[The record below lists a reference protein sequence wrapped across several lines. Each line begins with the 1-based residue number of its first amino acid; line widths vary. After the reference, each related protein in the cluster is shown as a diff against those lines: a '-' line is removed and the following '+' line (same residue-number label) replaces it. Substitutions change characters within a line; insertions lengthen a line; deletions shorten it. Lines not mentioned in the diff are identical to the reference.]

1 MTGEPQAPHEADET
15 RSRRRGLDLEGYGQ
29 GDGAP
34 PGRFAWLGLV
44 AAVVAL
50 ALGSWTLLVAILG
63 LALLIFVHEL
73 GHFIAA
79 KAFGMRVER
88 FYIGF
93 PPAAWRRRRGET
105 EYGVGLIPLGGFC
118 KISGMMPEEDLP
130 EEVVPRAYYARPVW
144 QRNITILA
152 GPVMNFV
159 AAFVIVFIFLLAQG
173 VATPTLTVDLVEPGS
188 PADNAGLQ
196 AGDRL
201 VSGDGAAFATW
212 DEATAFF
219 LAHPDQNVTL
229 AWVTAAG
236 AQRNATVRLAS
247 HTEKELLGKGKLG
260 VGSKLVRARPG
271 LGEAISLTVT
281 GTYDAFRATFQGLW
295 MLVSRQAPVGGP
307 NGAVGPVGITRV
319 SQEAVRAGYYP
330 LLLAFISI
338 NLGIMNLLPILP
350 FDGGHVVLNTAE
362 WLRRGRRLSRRVTE
376 GAVAVGVTLVVALF
390 LYLTWNDLGLGRLL
404 G

>member
-34 PGRFAWLGLV
+34 PGRFALLGLV

-173 VATPTLTVDLVEPGS
+173 VATTTLTVDFVQPDS
-188 PADNAGLQ
+188 PAAQAGLQ
-196 AGDRL
+196 SGDRL
-201 VSGDGAAFATW
+201 VSGDGSGFADW
-212 DEATAFF
+212 EAATAFF
-219 LAHPDQNVTL
+219 QAHPNENVTL
-229 AWVTAAG
+229 AWVTPDGQARSAAVKLV
-236 AQRNATVRLAS
+236 ANPDLQ
-247 HTEKELLGKGKLG
+247 GKGMLG
-260 VGSKLVRARPG
+260 VRSRVVNERPG
-271 LGEAISLTVT
+271 LAEAVSLTAT
-281 GTYDAFRATFQGLW
+281 GTYDAFKATFKGLG
-295 MLVSRQAPVGGP
+295 MLVSGQIDPTGP
-307 NGAVGPVGITRV
+307 DGAVGPVGIV
-319 SQEAVRAGYYP
+319 KISQDAVRNSYYP
-330 LLLAFISI
+330 MLLAFISI

-362 WLRRGRRLSRRVTE
+362 WLRRGRRVSTKVVQR
-376 GAVAVGVTLVVALF
+376 AVAIGVAL
-390 LYLTWNDLGLGRLL
+390 LLTLTVYLTWNDIGRLL

>member
-1 MTGEPQAPHEADET
+1 MPTKFKQIESKQPA
-15 RSRRRGLDLEGYGQ
+15 YGISTWSVLFVA
-29 GDGAP
+29 GIA
-34 PGRFAWLGLV
+34 FALV
-44 AAVVAL
+44 M
-50 ALGSWTLLVAILG
+50 GQWTLLVAILG
-63 LALLIFVHEL
+63 LAFLITIHEF

-93 PPAAWRRRRGET
+93 PPAAVRRQRGET

-173 VATPTLTVDLVEPGS
+173 VATTTLTVDFVQPDS
-188 PADNAGLQ
+188 PAAQAGLQ
-196 AGDRL
+196 SGDRL
-201 VSGDGAAFATW
+201 VSGDGSGFADW
-212 DEATAFF
+212 EAATAFF
-219 LAHPDQNVTL
+219 QAHPNENVTL
-229 AWVTAAG
+229 AWVTPDGQA
-236 AQRNATVRLAS
+236 RSATVKLVANPD
-247 HTEKELLGKGKLG
+247 LQGKGMLG
-260 VGSKLVRARPG
+260 VRSRVVNERPG
-271 LGEAISLTVT
+271 LAEAVSLTAT
-281 GTYDAFRATFQGLW
+281 GTYDAFKATFKGLG
-295 MLVSRQAPVGGP
+295 MLVSGQIDPTGP
-307 NGAVGPVGITRV
+307 DGAVGPVGIV
-319 SQEAVRAGYYP
+319 KISQDAVRNSYYP
-330 LLLAFISI
+330 MLLAFISI

-362 WLRRGRRLSRRVTE
+362 WLRRGRRVSTKFVER
-376 GAVAVGVTLVVALF
+376 AVAVGVALLLTLTV
-390 LYLTWNDLGLGRLL
+390 YLTWNDIGRLL

>member
-1 MTGEPQAPHEADET
+1 MTGKPQARREVDDA
-15 RSRRRGLDLEGYGQ
+15 RLKRRGLDLEGYGQ

-34 PGRFAWLGLV
+34 PSRFAWLGLL
-44 AAVVAL
+44 AALVAL
-50 ALGSWTLLVAILG
+50 ALGSWTLLIAILG

-73 GHFIAA
+73 GHFLAA

-93 PPAAWRRRRGET
+93 PPAAVRRQRGET

-173 VATPTLTVDLVEPGS
+173 VATTTLTVDFVQPDS
-188 PADNAGLQ
+188 PAAQAGLQ
-196 AGDRL
+196 SGDRL
-201 VSGDGAAFATW
+201 VSGDGSGFADW
-212 DEATAFF
+212 EAATAFF
-219 LAHPDQNVTL
+219 QAHPNENVTL
-229 AWVTAAG
+229 AWVTPDGQA
-236 AQRNATVRLAS
+236 RSATVKLVANPD
-247 HTEKELLGKGKLG
+247 LQGKGMLG
-260 VGSKLVRARPG
+260 VRSRVVNERPG
-271 LGEAISLTVT
+271 LAEAVSLTAT
-281 GTYDAFRATFQGLW
+281 GTYDAFKATFKGLG
-295 MLVSRQAPVGGP
+295 MLVSGQIDPTGP
-307 NGAVGPVGITRV
+307 DGAVGPVGIV
-319 SQEAVRAGYYP
+319 KISQDAVRNSYYP
-330 LLLAFISI
+330 MLLAFISI

-362 WLRRGRRLSRRVTE
+362 WLRRGRRVSTKVVQR
-376 GAVAVGVTLVVALF
+376 AVAIGVAL
-390 LYLTWNDLGLGRLL
+390 LLTLTVYLTWNDIGRLL

>member
-15 RSRRRGLDLEGYGQ
+15 RSKRRGLDLEGYGQ
-29 GDGAP
+29 GEGAP
-34 PGRFAWLGLV
+34 PGRFAWLGLL
-44 AAVVAL
+44 AALLAL
-50 ALGSWTLLVAILG
+50 AVGSWTLLIAILG

-93 PPAAWRRRRGET
+93 PPAAVRRRRGET

-173 VATPTLTVDLVEPGS
+173 VATTTLAVDFVQPDS
-188 PADNAGLQ
+188 PAALAGLQ

-201 VSGDGAAFATW
+201 VSGDGSAFADW
-212 DEATAFF
+212 EAATAFF
-219 LAHPDQNVTL
+219 QARPEENVTL
-229 AWVTAAG
+229 AWVTPEGQA
-236 AQRNATVRLAS
+236 RSATVKLAANPD
-247 HTEKELLGKGKLG
+247 LQGKGMLG
-260 VGSKLVRARPG
+260 VRSRVVNERPG
-271 LGEAISLTVT
+271 LVEAVSLTAT
-281 GTYDAFRATFQGLW
+281 GTYDAFKATFKGLG
-295 MLVSRQAPVGGP
+295 MLVSGQIDPTGP
-307 NGAVGPVGITRV
+307 DGAVGPVGIV
-319 SQEAVRAGYYP
+319 KISQDAVRNSYYP
-330 LLLAFISI
+330 MLLAFISI
-338 NLGIMNLLPILP
+338 NLGIVNLLPILP

-362 WLRRGRRLSRRVTE
+362 WLRRGRRVSTKVVQR
-376 GAVAVGVTLVVALF
+376 AVAIGVAL
-390 LYLTWNDLGLGRLL
+390 LLTLTVYLTWNDIGRLL